1 MHNVAHLIHGV
12 EYQKLE
18 SCNQCSSALP
28 QRNFKLNVNS
38 IRLEKDVS
46 FDQFCG
52 NIVIGSQKNGCIRKK
67 YKVWKKFAPRLNPSD
82 WH

>member
-1 MHNVAHLIHGV
+1 MF
-12 EYQKLE
+12 
-18 SCNQCSSALP
+18 QCTSK
-28 QRNFKLNVNS
+28 RNLKLNVNL
-38 IRLEKDVS
+38 IRLEKDAS